1 VAARSD
7 AFRRRRRRIGGRLGL
22 WGGLLGG
29 LLAGG
34 LLLAWGLREP
44 PPAPAELRAAP
55 PAAPPASSPVVLSMP
70 REAPRSAAAGPA
82 PRRAA
87 VSAAPVAVVA
97 PPIAADPEPPLCAA
111 PQQAASRW
119 LAALQDSGDDATRAA
134 GLLVA
139 LDDPAAPA
147 ELRTRLVTL
156 AAGSHDVRVIA
167 WAQRACAGSDAP
179 ACAALAPERW
189 AEAEPDNAAAW
200 LALAADARLD
210 DAGRDAALHR
220 AAEAPR
226 LDSHMPALHRL
237 AAAAEPA
244 ALEAAAN
251 AAEVRAALHRRV
263 AAARA
268 DWRVTEALRRLCH
281 AGLPADGGAR
291 GDCERLAERLA
302 TQGQSLPDL
311 VQAVELAR
319 LFDADEARR
328 TAWRDDAAAL
338 EALQAARFG
347 DAPGAGCVPPEGF
360 ADYVTDVGRVGEV
373 AALRALRANAAPR

>member
-7 AFRRRRRRIGGRLGL
+7 ASRRRRRRV
-22 WGGLLGG
+22 GGLLG
-29 LLAGG
+29 LAAGG

-44 PPAPAELRAAP
+44 LRAP
-55 PAAPPASSPVVLSMP
+55 VPVPVVLRTAPPGPSSAPSPPVVSMA
-70 REAPRSAAAGPA
+70 REAPRGATAGPA
-82 PRRAA
+82 RAGP
-87 VSAAPVAVVA
+87 PVAPTPPVA
-97 PPIAADPEPPLCAA
+97 TSDPEPPPCAA
-111 PQQAASRW
+111 PQQAASQW
-119 LAALQDSGDDATRAA
+119 LATLQDSGDDATRAA

-147 ELRTRLVTL
+147 ELRARLVTL
-156 AAGSHDVRVIA
+156 AAGASDVRVIA
-167 WAQRACAGSDAP
+167 WAQRACAGSAAP
-179 ACAALAPERW
+179 ACAALAPAHW

-210 DAGRDAALHR
+210 DASRDAALHR
-220 AAEAPR
+220 AAAAPR

-251 AAEVRAALHRRV
+251 AAEVRAALHWRV

-328 TAWRDDAAAL
+328 AAWRDEAAAL

-347 DAPGAGCVPPEGF
+347 DTPGAGCVPPEGF
-360 ADYVTDVGRVGEV
+360 ADYVADVGRVGEV
-373 AALRALRANAAPR
+373 AALRALRASAAPR